1 VTRRADRLLGLGLGA
16 LGIGLFLLAWE
27 VMGQRRTLGLS
38 WPPLSAV
45 LEMLLDPSRQA
56 LFGRAL
62 AATLSAFALGYGLG
76 LVAGV
81 AVAALAHVLPPLR
94 PGMDRTSAVVHAI
107 PSIALAPLFILTLG
121 RDSTPTGLAALHV
134 FFLLYVATSSGLAAA
149 PPVLRDMVASLGG
162 GRGTIFWRVEL
173 PSALP
178 TIASG
183 MRLAVPAALIGVI
196 IGEWFG
202 SPRGL
207 GVLVI
212 NAMQNFQIPL
222 LWSAVVLA
230 VICSLT
236 LYGLFGLLQR
246 AAQERFR

>member
-1 VTRRADRLLGLGLGA
+1 MTRRAERLAGTGLGA
-16 LGIGLFLLAWE
+16 LGIALFLLAWE
-27 VMGQRRTLGLS
+27 VVGRRRMLGLS

-45 LEMLLDPSRQA
+45 LDMLLDPPRQA
-56 LFGRAL
+56 MFGRAL
-62 AATLSAFALGYGLG
+62 GATLSAFGAGYGIG
-76 LVAGV
+76 LAAGV

-94 PGMDRTSAVVHAI
+94 PGMDRASAVLHAI
-107 PSIALAPLFILTLG
+107 PSIALAPLLILALG
-121 RDSTPTGLAALHV
+121 RNATPTGLAALHV
-134 FFLLYVATSSGLAAA
+134 FFLLYVATSSGLAGA
-149 PPVLRDMVASLGG
+149 PPVLRDVATSLGAG
-162 GRGTIFWRVEL
+162 PATVFWRVEL

-230 VICSLT
+230 VVSSLT
-236 LYGLFGLLQR
+236 LYGICGLLQR

>member
-1 VTRRADRLLGLGLGA
+1 MTRRADRLLGLA
-16 LGIGLFLLAWE
+16 LGTLGIALFLGAWE
-27 VMGQRRTLGLS
+27 VVGQRRMLGLS

-62 AATLSAFALGYGLG
+62 GATLASFATGYLLGAL
-76 LVAGV
+76 AGV
-81 AVAALAHVLPPLR
+81 AVAAAAHVAPVLR

-121 RDSTPTGLAALHV
+121 RESTPIGLAALHV

-149 PPVLRDMVASLGG
+149 PQVLRDLVASLGG
-162 GRGTIFWRVEL
+162 GRGTVFWRVEL
-173 PSALP
+173 PAALP

-183 MRLAVPAALIGVI
+183 LRLAVPAELIGVI

-222 LWSAVVLA
+222 LWSAVLLA
-230 VICSLT
+230 VICSLL
-236 LYGLFGLLQR
+236 LYGLFGVLQR
-246 AAQERFR
+246 LAAERFR

>member
-1 VTRRADRLLGLGLGA
+1 MRRRATDIALGA
-16 LGIGLFLLAWE
+16 LGILLFLAIWE
-27 VMGQRRTLGLS
+27 VVGQRRMLGLS
-38 WPPLSAV
+38 WPPLSSV
-45 LEMLLDPSRQA
+45 LEMLFDPSRFG
-56 LFGRAL
+56 LFQRAL
-62 AATLSAFALGYGLG
+62 KATLSAFAVGYGIG

-107 PSIALAPLFILTLG
+107 PSIALAPIFILTLG
-121 RDSTPTGLAALHV
+121 RNATPTGLAALHV

-149 PPVLRDMVASLGG
+149 PAVLRDMVASLGG
-162 GRGTIFWRVEL
+162 SRATVFWRVEL

-230 VICSLT
+230 VVCSLT